1 MPPTF
6 SEIDISLSLSITNR
20 LASTWPAWARASKAM
35 PAVSAP
41 SPIIAHTRRLSPW
54 AFAANAMPSAAE
66 IDVLEWP
73 TPKVSYSDSARRGN
87 AAKPPC

>member
-6 SEIDISLSLSITNR
+6 SEIDISLSLSTTSR

-41 SPIIAHTRRLSPW
+41 SPITAQTRRCSPQ
-54 AFAANAMPSAAE
+54 ARAARAMPRAAE
-66 IDVLEWP
+66 MEVLEWP
-73 TPKVSYSDSARRGN
+73 TPKVSYSDSARRGK
-87 AAKPPC
+87 AARPP